1 MTVPSLTGVPTITNG
16 SVSVASSTWTLRAA
30 DVAGGVPLTIASN
43 AELAFPAGTVT
54 VEIADADQM
63 RTLGVADGCPILT
76 AQEGAALP
84 ANAFVV
90 SADVKEAHWRV
101 DLDGATLRLHR
112 TDGMTLVFR

>member
-1 MTVPSLTGVPTITNG
+1 
-16 SVSVASSTWTLRAA
+16 
-30 DVAGGVPLTIASN
+30 
-43 AELAFPAGTVT
+43 
-54 VEIADADQM
+54 M

-76 AQEGAALP
+76 AQEEAALP

-90 SADVKEAHWRV
+90 SAGVKAAHWRV